1 MSSPISMS
9 FSDLDGQRPML
20 VVERAADEVAILE
33 RHIKAQARPG
43 QTMAVLEAGCGR
55 EWYFK
60 MEGIDYELTGIDLD
74 AAALKARQEVKK
86 DLKHGIVGDL
96 RTAQLP
102 PASFDFI
109 YNAYVLE
116 HVAGAEVVLRNMVRW
131 LKPGG
136 LLIVRVPDKDGV
148 QGFIA
153 RMTPYFFHVWYY
165 RWVWKLKDAGKPG
178 FAPYPTIYDNV
189 ISRQG
194 MRDFCAANGLT
205 VVEEIGFGTYHRGYG
220 MLAKLTPFIA
230 RVVSLLTL
238 GKVHDKYVDRTL
250 VARKVA

>member
-1 MSSPISMS
+1 MSSPMSVS
-9 FSDLDGQRPML
+9 FSAVEGQRPIL
-20 VVERAADEVAILE
+20 IVEQTADEVAILA
-33 RHIKAQARPG
+33 RYINAQARPG

-60 MEGIDYELTGIDLD
+60 MEGMDYELTGIDLD
-74 AAALKARQEVKK
+74 AEALKARQEIKK

-102 PASFDFI
+102 PASFDLI

-116 HVAGAEVVLRNMVRW
+116 HVSGAETVLRNFVRW

-136 LLIVRVPDKDGV
+136 LLIVRVPDKDSV

-153 RMTPYFFHVWYY
+153 RMTPFFFHVWYY
-165 RWVWKLKDAGKPG
+165 RWVWKLKEAGKPG
-178 FAPYPTIYDNV
+178 FAPYPTVYDSV

-194 MRDFCAANGLT
+194 MRDFCSANGLT
-205 VVEEIGFGTYHRGYG
+205 VLEEIGFGTYHRGYG

>member
-1 MSSPISMS
+1 MS
-9 FSDLDGQRPML
+9 FSDVEGQPPLLVLERP
-20 VVERAADEVAILE
+20 ADEVAILE
-33 RHIKAQARPG
+33 GHIRAQVRPG

-55 EWYFK
+55 EWYFR

-74 AAALKARQEVKK
+74 AEALRARQEIKK

-102 PASFDFI
+102 PASFDVI

-116 HVAGAEVVLRNMVRW
+116 HVSGAELVLRNFVRW

-178 FAPYPTIYDNV
+178 FAPYPTVYDEV
-189 ISRQG
+189 ISRRG

-205 VVEEIGFGTYHRGYG
+205 VVEEIGVGTYHRGYG
-220 MLAKLTPFIA
+220 LLAKLTPFIA

-250 VARKVA
+250 VARKVT